1 MRKNHPDVPFERYA
15 DDAICH
21 GRSEAQARALR
32 TALEARFSECKLG
45 TASAENQDRVL
56 QGRQSDGQ
64 PSGSAVRLPGI
75 YVSSPAVDESSWG
88 VCSSVLLQQSAT
100 VQPRRCGIP
109 CALGRLHMHTDLSLA
124 DLARRIRPTLVGWI
138 GYYGRFYRSALRR
151 ALRPLDQYLVRWGT
165 PKIQTSPNSHHACL
179 GLVARGSVPAALS
192 VRALVSGT

>member
-1 MRKNHPDVPFERYA
+1 MRFVTVAVKRRHAHCERLWKRDSRNASWELHPQKTKIVYCK
-15 DDAICH
+15 DDNRTGSHPVQQFDFLGYTFRPRRSMNRH
-21 GRSEAQARALR
+21 G
-32 TALEARFSECKLG
+32 
-45 TASAENQDRVL
+45 
-56 QGRQSDGQ
+56 
-64 PSGSAVRLPGI
+64 
-75 YVSSPAVDESSWG
+75 G